1 MQKFQDRVRN
11 WAERRFRWRW
21 TRGMVVCLGYA
32 FLALLY
38 ALALINYVFTHRVTL
53 KVLQVCSVIAV
64 CLAAYA
70 LCFTG
75 RWFYLPA
82 IAVIL

>member
-1 MQKFQDRVRN
+1 
-11 WAERRFRWRW
+11 
-21 TRGMVVCLGYA
+21 
-32 FLALLY
+32 
-38 ALALINYVFTHRVTL
+38 L

-82 IAVIL
+82 IAVILFFAFKLAPAFGDNPKNGRR